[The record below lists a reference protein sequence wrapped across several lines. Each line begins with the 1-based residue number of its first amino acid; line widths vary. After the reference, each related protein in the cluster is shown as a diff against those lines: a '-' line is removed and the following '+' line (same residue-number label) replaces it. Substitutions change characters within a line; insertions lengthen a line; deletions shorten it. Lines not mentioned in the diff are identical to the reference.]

1 MAKKTK
7 GAGRTNA
14 VRTAKPKRP
23 KKATAAKVLL
33 ALDALPPDR
42 QASLFRAV
50 EAAIKKE
57 RVSGTLTALHF
68 DTSGFGLVCPPGKA
82 RRTVCR
88 KVSGRVV
95 CTPECV
101 DP

>member
-1 MAKKTK
+1 MAKKK
-7 GAGRTNA
+7 TNA
-14 VRTAKPKRP
+14 TRGTKTAKTSTP
-23 KKATAAKVLL
+23 KKTKKAAPAKALL

-50 EAAIKKE
+50 EAAIRKE

-68 DTSGFGLVCPPGKA
+68 DTSGFGIVCPPGKA

-88 KVSGRVV
+88 KAGGRVV
-95 CTPECV
+95 CNPECV
-101 DP
+101 